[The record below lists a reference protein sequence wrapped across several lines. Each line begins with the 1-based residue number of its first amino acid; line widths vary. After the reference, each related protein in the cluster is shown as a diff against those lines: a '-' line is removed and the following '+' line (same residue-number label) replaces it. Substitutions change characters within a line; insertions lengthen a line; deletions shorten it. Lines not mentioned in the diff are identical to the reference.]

1 MQSAMLGKFGRA
13 RVQGDFIK
21 HIKGLKAYKRSSMQ
35 GKTNRHFEVWCKCKL
50 IPLTVVK
57 YQHL

>member
-1 MQSAMLGKFGRA
+1 MQSAMLGKLGRA

-35 GKTNRHFEVWCKCKL
+35 GKTNRHFEV
-50 IPLTVVK
+50 
-57 YQHL
+57 